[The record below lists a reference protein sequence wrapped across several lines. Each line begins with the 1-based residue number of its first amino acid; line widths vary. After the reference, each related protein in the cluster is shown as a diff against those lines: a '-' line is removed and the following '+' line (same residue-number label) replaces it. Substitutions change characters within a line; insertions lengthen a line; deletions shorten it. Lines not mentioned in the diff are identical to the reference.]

1 MGIPTVS
8 LIAVGLSMDCLAV
21 SISSG
26 FVIKKIKLNHA
37 ILIAFFFGF
46 FQSLM
51 PLAGWSVGLSVSR
64 IISAFDHW
72 VAFGLLAFIGGK
84 MIFESF
90 ELDEEK
96 KWMNPMKLSVLL
108 LLSVATSIDAL
119 AVGFSFAVLQ
129 IHIIVP
135 IIIIGIVAFLFSFA
149 GVYIG
154 NKFGHF
160 FERKIELAGGVILIG
175 IGIKILIEHLSPL
188 F

>member
-1 MGIPTVS
+1 MGIPTVT
-8 LIAVGLSMDCLAV
+8 LIAVGLSMDCFAV

-26 FVIKKIKLNHA
+26 FVIKNLRLNHA
-37 ILIAFFFGF
+37 LLIAFFFGF

-51 PLAGWSVGLSVSR
+51 PLTGWFAGLSV
-64 IISAFDHW
+64 IHLISTLDHW
-72 VAFGLLAFIGGK
+72 VAFGLLSFIGGK

-96 KWMNPMKLSVLL
+96 KWMNQMKLSVLL

-119 AVGFSFAVLQ
+119 AVGFSFAVLK

-154 NKFGHF
+154 DKFGHF
-160 FERKIELAGGVILIG
+160 FERKIEFAGGLILIG
-175 IGIKILIEHLSPL
+175 IGIKILIEHSGPL